1 MGLIESIHVAPTAG
15 APLVAVEAATLDVG
29 RGIVGDRYHA
39 GVGAFS
45 RWPGEGR
52 AVSLIEAEA
61 VEAILAETGIDLA
74 GGRSRRN
81 VVTRGVR
88 LLDLIGRTFAVG
100 GAVLRGTRECTAC
113 GRMDRLVAPGAFA
126 AMKGRGGLR
135 ADVVAGGVVAVGDGL
150 FPLPLRGRDRR
161 AASG

>member
-1 MGLIESIHVAPTAG
+1 MGRPGTSESPGRVEAIYLAPTAG
-15 APLVAVEAATLDVG
+15 APLVAVGLATLEVG
-29 RGIVGDRYHA
+29 RGLVGDRYHA

-52 AVSLIEAEA
+52 AVSLVEAEA
-61 VEAILAETGIDLA
+61 VEAILAETGIDLRE
-74 GGRSRRN
+74 GRSRRN

-88 LLDLIGRTFAVG
+88 LTDLIGRTFTVG

-126 AMKGRGGLR
+126 AMRGRGGLR
-135 ADVVAGGVVAVGDGL
+135 ADVVAGGRVAAGDA
-150 FPLPLRGRDRR
+150 LRYL
-161 AASG
+161 